1 MSDARVR
8 HMPNQEA
15 ARVRCCSNE
24 TKVSMEIEETY
35 ENMAIRERFE
45 KMRRL
50 MKQDYRDVFKA
61 RCMAMADLCKEMVSH
76 LELGDDWCESW
87 EAFHALTDCAKTF
100 VETDIP
106 LFEVHRDEERERK
119 RGE

>member
-8 HMPNQEA
+8 HMPDQEA
-15 ARVRCCSNE
+15 ARVRCNSDE
-24 TKVSMEIEETY
+24 REVEMEESY
-35 ENMAIRERFE
+35 EDMVLRERFE
-45 KMRRL
+45 KLRRL
-50 MKQDYRDVFKA
+50 MKQDYRDTFKA

-87 EAFHALTDCAKTF
+87 EAFHALTECAKTF

-106 LFEVHRDEERERK
+106 IFEAHRDEERERK
-119 RGE
+119 RGKH

>member
-1 MSDARVR
+1 M
-8 HMPNQEA
+8 
-15 ARVRCCSNE
+15 
-24 TKVSMEIEETY
+24 KIMEIMEESY

-45 KMRRL
+45 KLRRL

-61 RCMAMADLCKEMVSH
+61 RCMALADLCKEMVSH

-87 EAFHALTDCAKTF
+87 EAFHALTECAKTF

-106 LFEVHRDEERERK
+106 LFEMRSREDLQAGAACQTTNPK
-119 RGE
+119 SEKGK

>member
-1 MSDARVR
+1 M
-8 HMPNQEA
+8 EA
-15 ARVRCCSNE
+15 S
-24 TKVSMEIEETY
+24 Y
-35 ENMAIRERFE
+35 EDMVLRERFE
-45 KMRRL
+45 KLRKL

-87 EAFHALTDCAKTF
+87 EAYHAIQECAKTF

-106 LFEVHRDEERERK
+106 LFEVRSREDLQAGAACQTINHK
-119 RGE
+119 SEKGK